1 MAFSRFK
8 MTKQIVYAIHNF
20 EAENEDEI
28 NFSVGEPIV
37 VLERDDKYMD
47 GWWQVENEYTQ
58 IRFQP

>member
-1 MAFSRFK
+1 